1 MKGEHTR
8 VIHTVFYVIIFFV
21 ALIVS
26 NVINKVF
33 PKLPLPLIQVVFGL
47 ILGVLGAGDVLRLNS
62 ELFLAFI
69 IGPLL
74 FREGEE
80 ADVKGIVKH
89 GRTVTLL
96 VFPVVFLTTL
106 IVGIISHNFYAA
118 IPLTACFALGA
129 SLGPTDAV
137 AVSSLSERFDFPKRI
152 IAVLKGEGLFN
163 DASGIIAFQFAIL
176 ALTTGEFSLGKAVGS
191 LALTAIGGALV
202 GFLVAWLNRT
212 VLTLMEDVAA
222 QDVTGYLMLEIMLP
236 LLAFFLAEE
245 FHVSGII
252 AVVVAGV
259 MQAGGFKK
267 ITLFDAQVES
277 VSKTVWDAVTFILNS
292 IVFLFLGI
300 ELQQIVTP
308 IISNAYY
315 DNFRLLL
322 TVLVLTATLFIMRY
336 VILSVYYAV
345 IAKKRHQKFARYVDD
360 ILLLTFSG
368 VKGTVSVATI
378 LLLPEA
384 VAQKYSLLIFLAA
397 SVTVVSFLTGILVL
411 PIIAPK
417 KEEKVYNVAKIA
429 ILTTVVE
436 QLERESEK
444 GRNKLG
450 YIATIDNYQA
460 RIRKLIINQE
470 SATMTAEFNDL
481 QLLILRLENEG
492 LENAFRNN
500 EITIKT
506 YRIYQRYLK
515 ELERSIVHRFVSSLA
530 FAVAIFLRV
539 IRLVLSN
546 ILHINIHF
554 NRKKIQK
561 LVGDSKTEIRDL
573 YFNNTSLILDALE
586 SLEGVYNADLI
597 NYLQSERLRASE
609 QVATGGFITRIIT
622 KARPNN
628 LDEMMRGY
636 YLERKLIFEYEAQG
650 LLTAREAKVMRKN
663 VNALEN
669 YSMNDNHSNLLYDF
683 LEYTPK

>member
-1 MKGEHTR
+1 M
-8 VIHTVFYVIIFFV
+8 IHTVFYVIIFFV

-47 ILGVLGAGDVLRLNS
+47 ILGVLGAGYVLRLNS

-191 LALTAIGGALV
+191 LALSAIGGALV

-417 KEEKVYNVAKIA
+417 KEEKVDNVAKIA
-429 ILTTVVE
+429 ILATVVE

-500 EITIKT
+500 GITIKT

-530 FAVAIFLRV
+530 FAVAIFLRA

>member
-1 MKGEHTR
+1 M
-8 VIHTVFYVIIFFV
+8 IHTVFYVIIFFV

-191 LALTAIGGALV
+191 LALSAIGGALV

-322 TVLVLTATLFIMRY
+322 TVLVLTATLFIVRY

-417 KEEKVYNVAKIA
+417 KEEKVDNVAKIA

-530 FAVAIFLRV
+530 FAVAIFLRA

>member
-1 MKGEHTR
+1 M
-8 VIHTVFYVIIFFV
+8 IHTVFYVIIFFV

>member
-1 MKGEHTR
+1 M
-8 VIHTVFYVIIFFV
+8 IHTVFYVIIFFV

-191 LALTAIGGALV
+191 LALSAIGGALV

-417 KEEKVYNVAKIA
+417 KEEKVDNVAKIA

-500 EITIKT
+500 GITIKT

-530 FAVAIFLRV
+530 FAVAIFLRA

>member
-47 ILGVLGAGDVLRLNS
+47 ILGILGAGDVLRLNS
-62 ELFLAFI
+62 ELFLAFV

-96 VFPVVFLTTL
+96 VFPVVFVTTL
-106 IVGIISHNFYAA
+106 IVGIIGHNFYAA

-191 LALTAIGGALV
+191 LALSAIGGALV
-202 GFLVAWLNRT
+202 GFLVAWLNQT

-222 QDVTGYLMLEIMLP
+222 QDVTGYLMLEIVLP

-259 MQAGGFKK
+259 MQASGFKK

-300 ELQQIVTP
+300 ELQQIMTP

-315 DNFRLLL
+315 DNFRLLF
-322 TVLVLTATLFIMRY
+322 TVLVLTAALFIMRY

-345 IAKKRHQKFARYVDD
+345 IAKKRHQKFSRYVDD

-417 KEEKVYNVAKIA
+417 KEEKVDNVSKIA
-429 ILTTVVE
+429 ILTSVVE
-436 QLERESEK
+436 QLEQESVK

-500 EITIKT
+500 DITIKT

-530 FAVAIFLRV
+530 FAVAIFIRA

-546 ILHINIHF
+546 ILHTNIHF

-586 SLEGVYNADLI
+586 SLEGVYNTDLI

-669 YSMNDNHSNLLYDF
+669 YSMTDNHSNLLYDF

>member
-1 MKGEHTR
+1 M
-8 VIHTVFYVIIFFV
+8 IHTVFYVIIFFV

-33 PKLPLPLIQVVFGL
+33 PKLPLPLIQV
-47 ILGVLGAGDVLRLNS
+47 ILGLLLGMLGAGNVLRLES
-62 ELFLAFI
+62 ELFLAFVI
-69 IGPLL
+69 APLL

-96 VFPVVFLTTL
+96 VFPVVFMTTL
-106 IVGIISHNFYAA
+106 VIGFISHSFYTT
-118 IPLTACFALGA
+118 IPLAACFAVGA

-152 IAVLKGEGLFN
+152 LAVLKGEGLFN

-176 ALTTGEFSLGKAVGS
+176 ALTTGQFSLGKAAGS
-191 LALTAIGGALV
+191 LALSAIGGALV
-202 GFLVAWLNRT
+202 GFLVAWLNGS

-222 QDVTGYLMLEIMLP
+222 QDVTGYLILEIMMP

-245 FHVSGII
+245 LHVSGII

-259 MQAGGFKK
+259 MQASGFKK

-277 VSKTVWDAVTFILNS
+277 VTKTVWGTITFILNA

-300 ELQQIVTP
+300 ELQQILTP

-315 DNFRLLL
+315 DNFRLLA
-322 TVLVLTATLFIMRY
+322 TVIVLTASLFMMRY

-345 IAKKRHQKFARYVDD
+345 IAKKRRQKFSRYVDD

-368 VKGTVSVATI
+368 VKGTVSIATI
-378 LLLPEA
+378 LLLPA
-384 VAQKYSLLIFLAA
+384 SIAQKYPLLIFLSG
-397 SVTVVSFLTGILVL
+397 SVTVVSFLTGILIL

-417 KEEKVYNVAKIA
+417 KEVKVNNVAKIA
-429 ILTTVVE
+429 ILTSVVAKLE
-436 QLERESEK
+436 QESEK

-470 SATMTAEFNDL
+470 SATMTAEYNDL

-500 EITIKT
+500 EITMKT

-530 FAVAIFLRV
+530 FAIAIFLRA

-546 ILHINIHF
+546 ILHINLPF
-554 NRKKIQK
+554 TKRNVQK
-561 LVGDSKTEIRDL
+561 LIGDSKTEIRDL

-597 NYLQSERLRASE
+597 NYLQSERLRSSE
-609 QVATGGFITRIIT
+609 QVASGGFINRILT

-636 YLERKLIFEYEAQG
+636 YLERKFIFEYEAQG
-650 LLTAREAKVMRKN
+650 LLTAREAQVMRRN
-663 VNALEN
+663 VNALED
-669 YSMNDNHSNLLYDF
+669 YSMNENHSNLLYDF
-683 LEYTPK
+683 LEYRPK

>member
-1 MKGEHTR
+1 M
-8 VIHTVFYVIIFFV
+8 INTVFYVIIFFV

-191 LALTAIGGALV
+191 LALSAIGGALV

-417 KEEKVYNVAKIA
+417 KEEKVDNVAKIA
-429 ILTTVVE
+429 ILATVVE

-500 EITIKT
+500 GITIKT

-530 FAVAIFLRV
+530 FAVAIFLRA

>member
-1 MKGEHTR
+1 M
-8 VIHTVFYVIIFFV
+8 IHTVFYVIIFFA
-21 ALIVS
+21 ALITS

-33 PKLPLPLIQVVFGL
+33 PKLPLPLIQVIFGL
-47 ILGVLGAGDVLRLNS
+47 ILGILGAGNVLRLNP

-80 ADVKGIVKH
+80 ADVKGILKH
-89 GRTVTLL
+89 TPTVSLL
-96 VFPVVFLTTL
+96 VFPVVFITTL
-106 IVGIISHNFYAA
+106 IIGIISHNFYTT
-118 IPLTACFALGA
+118 IPLAACFALGA

-152 IAVLKGEGLFN
+152 TSILKGEGLFN

-176 ALTTGEFSLGKAVGS
+176 ALTTGEFSVEKALGTLLFS
-191 LALTAIGGALV
+191 AIGGALI
-202 GFLVAWLNRT
+202 GFAVSWINGMI
-212 VLTLMEDVAA
+212 LTLMEDVAA
-222 QDVTGYLMLEIMLP
+222 QDVTGYLMLELIMP

-245 FHVSGII
+245 LHVSGII

-259 MQAGGFKK
+259 MQASGFKK

-277 VSKTVWDAVTFILNS
+277 VKKTVWDTISFILNS

-300 ELQQIVTP
+300 ELQQIITP
-308 IISNAYY
+308 IITNAYY
-315 DNFRLLL
+315 DNVRLFI
-322 TVLVLTATLFIMRY
+322 TVIVLTITLFLVRY
-336 VILSVYYAV
+336 IILSIYYAI
-345 IAKKRHQKFARYVDD
+345 IAKKRHQRFDRYVDD

-384 VAQKYSLLIFLAA
+384 VAQKYSLLIFLTAA
-397 SVTVVSFLTGILVL
+397 VTVLGFLTGILVL

-417 KEEKVYNVAKIA
+417 KEQKFDNVARIA
-429 ILTTVVE
+429 ILTEVVSE
-436 QLERESEK
+436 LERESEK
-444 GRNKLG
+444 NKNKLG

-460 RIRKLIINQE
+460 RIQKLIISQE

-530 FAVAIFLRV
+530 FAIAIFLRA
-539 IRLVLSN
+539 IRLLLNN
-546 ILHINIHF
+546 ILHTNITVKG
-554 NRKKIQK
+554 KKIRK
-561 LVGDSKTEIRDL
+561 LIGDSRTEIRNL
-573 YFNNTSLILDALE
+573 YFSNTTLIMEALE
-586 SLEGVYNADLI
+586 SLEGVYNPELI

-609 QVATGGFITRIIT
+609 KVATGGFITRIIT
-622 KARPNN
+622 KVHPNN

-636 YLERKLIFEYEAQG
+636 YLERKLIFEYEAEG
-650 LLTAREAKVMRKN
+650 LLTAREAKIMRKN

-669 YSMNDNHSNLLYDF
+669 YSMNENHSNLLYDF
-683 LEYTPK
+683 LEYKPK

>member
-1 MKGEHTR
+1 M
-8 VIHTVFYVIIFFV
+8 IHTVFYVIIFFV

-118 IPLTACFALGA
+118 IPLTTCFALGA

-191 LALTAIGGALV
+191 LALSAIGGALV

-417 KEEKVYNVAKIA
+417 KEEKVDNVAKIA

-530 FAVAIFLRV
+530 FAVAIFLRA